1 MSGSSHIQPI
11 TNLNSLQLEID
22 RLYYKKE
29 EIEQTLSQNL
39 VYLQKDYPHM
49 IRRTI
54 FKKAGY
60 NETSPVL
67 QTILLLPKVQELL
80 SKLSEKLSAKIGAVL
95 LRWFEKLTQ

>member
-1 MSGSSHIQPI
+1 
-11 TNLNSLQLEID
+11 
-22 RLYYKKE
+22 
-29 EIEQTLSQNL
+29 
-39 VYLQKDYPHM
+39 M

-95 LRWFEKLTQ
+95 LRWFDKLTQ